1 MFRIQ
6 ASGLASDWLISSER
20 APAGKHQFEMFPGR
34 NGKPWKEPI
43 YETETENESFF
54 IEEAKIRNRGWSDE

>member
-1 MFRIQ
+1 MKN
-6 ASGLASDWLISSER
+6 AS
-20 APAGKHQFEMFPGR
+20 Q
-34 NGKPWKEPI
+34 NGKPPKEPI

>member
-1 MFRIQ
+1 M
-6 ASGLASDWLISSER
+6 LASQKE
-20 APAGKHQFEMFPGR
+20 
-34 NGKPWKEPI
+34 NPWKEPI